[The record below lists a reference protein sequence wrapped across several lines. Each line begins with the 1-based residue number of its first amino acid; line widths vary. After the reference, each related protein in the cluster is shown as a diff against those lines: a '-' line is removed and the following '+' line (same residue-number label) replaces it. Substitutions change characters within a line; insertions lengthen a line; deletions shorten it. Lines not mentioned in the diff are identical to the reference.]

1 MIEKLV
7 SEDNSLVTTIN
18 LTFILKD
25 KDSIDNFTSEIKNK
39 GLNEYYTLNT
49 NTDEL
54 ENATKSIII
63 VTHSQNVCDKA
74 DVVYELKKSSFNDN
88 WQTISWNVILLKDT
102 TTKRVVV

>member
-18 LTFILKD
+18 PTFILKD

-63 VTHSQNVCDKA
+63 VTHS
-74 DVVYELKKSSFNDN
+74 
-88 WQTISWNVILLKDT
+88 
-102 TTKRVVV
+102 